1 MKEVNS
7 NLPNEILKSVRD
19 VEIEKFIEEEGDA
32 LRSQLC
38 LWHIENKKGHHGNF
52 GSAYQCMDCM
62 KETDIRTKAYL
73 ESALA
78 CLEQLR
84 NQQLAQ
90 QLGKIDKRLFFDAEY
105 HHLVDEEKKKWK
117 ENHAWLDSL
126 IESISKRIQIIQE

>member
-1 MKEVNS
+1 MKEVDS

-62 KETDIRTKAYL
+62 KEIEKGRCEVDIENLTLIWSITSVA
-73 ESALA
+73 S
-78 CLEQLR
+78 
-84 NQQLAQ
+84 
-90 QLGKIDKRLFFDAEY
+90 GKKL
-105 HHLVDEEKKKWK
+105 
-117 ENHAWLDSL
+117 
-126 IESISKRIQIIQE
+126 ISKEKMNAGLGLELYVKINTRQLLT

>member
-1 MKEVNS
+1 MILITTWYVLSVTMKEIDS

-62 KETDIRTKAYL
+62 KEIEKGRCEVDI
-73 ESALA
+73 E
-78 CLEQLR
+78 
-84 NQQLAQ
+84 NFD
-90 QLGKIDKRLFFDAEY
+90 IDMFYYFRSFC
-105 HHLVDEEKKKWK
+105 
-117 ENHAWLDSL
+117 SR
-126 IESISKRIQIIQE
+126 S